1 MYLCVNFMVESE
13 DKLSEM
19 RFSALLE
26 RLATGESPGREGW
39 RLLLTA
45 LSGEQDCRLR
55 RCASEVARRNFGNGI
70 YIRGL
75 IEISSCCRND
85 CYYCG
90 LRRSNRQASRY
101 RLTADEIL
109 DCCREGDRLGF
120 GTFVLQGGEDNAQS
134 DEWLADVVRAIRS
147 EFPERAITLSVG
159 ERSEEAY
166 RKFRRAGAD
175 RYLLRHETRN
185 AEHYARLHPSAM
197 RLDRR
202 LHCLEVLKRLG
213 FQTGA
218 GMMVGTP
225 WQTVDCLLDDI
236 AFLEELE
243 PEMIGMGP
251 FIPAAHTPLARYS
264 SGSVALTLRL
274 VALMRLRFPGAL
286 IPATTALAT
295 LDPAGRKAA
304 VLAGAN
310 VVMPNLSPLAVRG
323 KYSIYDS
330 KAYTGSEAAESL
342 GLLQRELE
350 SIGYTIVYGRG
361 DALSSERR
369 QTDRILI

>member
-1 MYLCVNFMVESE
+1 MVESE

-120 GTFVLQGGEDNAQS
+120 GTFVLHVGDNDVGG
-134 DEWLADVVRAIRS
+134 
-147 EFPERAITLSVG
+147 
-159 ERSEEAY
+159 
-166 RKFRRAGAD
+166 
-175 RYLLRHETRN
+175 
-185 AEHYARLHPSAM
+185 
-197 RLDRR
+197 
-202 LHCLEVLKRLG
+202 
-213 FQTGA
+213 
-218 GMMVGTP
+218 
-225 WQTVDCLLDDI
+225 
-236 AFLEELE
+236 
-243 PEMIGMGP
+243 
-251 FIPAAHTPLARYS
+251 
-264 SGSVALTLRL
+264 
-274 VALMRLRFPGAL
+274 
-286 IPATTALAT
+286 
-295 LDPAGRKAA
+295 
-304 VLAGAN
+304 
-310 VVMPNLSPLAVRG
+310 
-323 KYSIYDS
+323 
-330 KAYTGSEAAESL
+330 
-342 GLLQRELE
+342 
-350 SIGYTIVYGRG
+350 
-361 DALSSERR
+361 
-369 QTDRILI
+369 